1 MKSSQ
6 IGCAGILVEDIF
18 CGPLA
23 GLPAEGSLTAVSSLP
38 TFPGGCAANVAIDLI
53 KQGAQVDI
61 LGCVGDDG
69 GAAILSSCFQKYGI
83 RVDQLHVSRTL
94 PTSRTVI
101 LLIEGQDRRYIH
113 VFGANAELAAAHFRT
128 EWLRT
133 LGLLYVGGVFVLPGL
148 GCTALAEVLG
158 RCRELGVKTVVDV
171 IVPENCAPAN
181 EPGLAAMLAQVDY
194 FLPNDGEAQRMTGES
209 EPERQVAAL
218 LQLGA
223 RNVVVTQGEAGV
235 TAAIGGR
242 LWQAGAYRLAGV
254 DPSGAGDAFAS
265 GLIIGIQQGW
275 PVARMLAYASAVG
288 ASATRQVGTTES
300 VFNHQE
306 AMAYIEQHPLP
317 VREYS
322 LT

>member
-1 MKSSQ
+1 MKRTK

-18 CGPLA
+18 CGPLI

-61 LGCVGDDG
+61 LGCVGDDA
-69 GAAILSSCFQKYGI
+69 GAAILSSRFQKYGI
-83 RVDQLHVSRTL
+83 RIEQLHVSRTL

-113 VFGANAELAAAHFRT
+113 VFGANAELSGAHFQT

-133 LGLLYVGGVFVLPGL
+133 LELLYVGGVFVLPGL
-148 GCTALAEVLG
+148 GCVALAEVLE
-158 RCRELGVKTVVDV
+158 RCRALGVQTVVDV
-171 IVPENCAPAN
+171 IVPENCAPAK
-181 EPGLAAMLAQVDY
+181 EAGLASMLSQVDY
-194 FLPNDGEAQRMTGES
+194 FVPNDGEAQRITGES
-209 EPERQVAAL
+209 EPRRQVAAL
-218 LQLGA
+218 LRLGA
-223 RNVVVTQGEAGV
+223 RNIVVTQGEAGV

-265 GLIIGIQQGW
+265 GLIFGIQRGW
-275 PVARMLAYASAVG
+275 PVPRMLAYASAVG

-300 VFNHQE
+300 VFTHQE
-306 AMAYIEQHPLP
+306 AMTHIEKEPLS